1 MGESKII
8 VVANQKG
15 GVGKSSICMSL
26 ANYLTRELKFRVGG
40 IIDTDPQLSVFRRR
54 ISDKE
59 RTKGTPDTPAYEVS
73 SFDLSNYA
81 KIPDLAQDLRKT
93 GMIYIFDT
101 PGLLKHQGI
110 VALLAIADVII
121 IPFNF
126 DTLTLASTIQFLV
139 LWNNLKSSMKQ
150 DQSIVLETKLFFI
163 PVMIDNRIGT
173 ATEVE
178 LWQDVRKHYSQMG
191 VITPPIGYYAD
202 MKRCNTI
209 MLNQKQLKVV
219 QDAYQTLVDNIY
231 NPELQTDKMSDN
243 DGENYNTES

>member
-1 MGESKII
+1 
-8 VVANQKG
+8 
-15 GVGKSSICMSL
+15 
-26 ANYLTRELKFRVGG
+26 
-40 IIDTDPQLSVFRRR
+40 
-54 ISDKE
+54 
-59 RTKGTPDTPAYEVS
+59 
-73 SFDLSNYA
+73 
-81 KIPDLAQDLRKT
+81 
-93 GMIYIFDT
+93 
-101 PGLLKHQGI
+101 
-110 VALLAIADVII
+110 
-121 IPFNF
+121 
-126 DTLTLASTIQFLV
+126 
-139 LWNNLKSSMKQ
+139 MKQ